1 VTSWTPR
8 CSHTTRI
15 DLLILPLFLSR
26 SFSPNHLSLFHP
38 WVPGPFVPHP
48 PFTPASVLAAQ
59 LPESLLSRLLLA
71 AAAGEPESEPAPHRL
86 TSPRPP
92 TTCRHCP
99 YPDWTRTR
107 RCATLR
113 QVRTTL
119 LFWTGL
125 GNWTSPCRWLA
136 QTLCAILRRVRKAGF
151 GVCAL
156 KCDIFTCSHSP
167 RARDLPRDVAQP
179 RPWTALP
186 EAYEP

>member
-71 AAAGEPESEPAPHRL
+71 AAAGEPESEPAPHRH

-99 YPDWTRTR
+99 CPDWARTR

-113 QVRTTL
+113 QARRRCYSGPDSELDLDLSLAYTDSVCDLAPRTQ
-119 LFWTGL
+119 G
-125 GNWTSPCRWLA
+125 WLW
-136 QTLCAILRRVRKAGF
+136 CLR
-151 GVCAL
+151 
-156 KCDIFTCSHSP
+156 P
-167 RARDLPRDVAQP
+167 
-179 RPWTALP
+179 
-186 EAYEP
+186 